1 VTDILRRRKRAG
13 RERDPEGR
21 MPLLAHLRELR
32 SRLAKAVLAV
42 VVGTIAAFVFIQEL
56 IDFVSAPFEEVAA
69 KQGDGGDVTLTF
81 TDITSPFTF
90 QIRLA
95 LYAGLVLTCPIWLY
109 QLWAF
114 LVPGLERRERR
125 YTYLLV
131 GCAVPLFLAGIALG
145 YTILPTALSLLIGVT
160 PEGFANLPQADR
172 YLSFVLR
179 LLLVFGVAFL
189 LPVFMVLLNAIG
201 VLPAS
206 RIRSSWRG
214 ALFGIF
220 VFAAVASPTGDP
232 LSLLFLAAPMCVL
245 YVIALAITFWLDRR
259 RRGDEPDYDALDDD
273 ETSPLDETPRRLD
286 PDDPPP
292 ASLPA

>member
-1 VTDILRRRKRAG
+1 
-13 RERDPEGR
+13 
-21 MPLLAHLRELR
+21 MPLLEHLRELR

-42 VVGTIAAFVFIQEL
+42 VVGSVLAFI
-56 IDFVSAPFEEVAA
+56 FVEQLLGFLTAPFDEVAA
-69 KQGDGGDVTLTF
+69 AQSGSGAITLTF
-81 TDITSPFTF
+81 TDVTSPFTF
-90 QIRLA
+90 QVRIA

-125 YTYLLV
+125 YTYLFI
-131 GCAVPLFLAGIALG
+131 GCAVPLFLGGIALG
-145 YTILPTALSLLIGVT
+145 YTLLPTALGLLFGVT
-160 PEGFANLPQADR
+160 PAGFANLPTADR

-201 VLPAS
+201 VLPAR

-232 LSLLFLAAPMCVL
+232 LSLLFLAAPMCLL
-245 YVIALAITFWLDRR
+245 YVTALAITFWLDRR
-259 RRGDEPDYDALDDD
+259 RRGEEPDYDELADD
-273 ETSPLDETPRRLD
+273 ELSPLDETPSRLD
-286 PDDPPP
+286 DDDPSAPGT
-292 ASLPA
+292 LR

>member
-1 VTDILRRRKRAG
+1 
-13 RERDPEGR
+13 

-32 SRLAKAVLAV
+32 SRLAKAALAV
-42 VVGTIAAFVFIQEL
+42 VLGSVAAFVFIDEL
-56 IDFVSAPFEEVAA
+56 LAFVTAPFEQVAA
-69 KQGDGGDVTLTF
+69 AEGAGGQVTLTF

-125 YTYLLV
+125 YTYLLL

-201 VLPAS
+201 VLPAR

-259 RRGDEPDYDALDDD
+259 RRGEEPDYADLDD
-273 ETSPLDETPRRLD
+273 EEISPLDETPSPLD
-286 PDDPPP
+286 PEDPPP
-292 ASLPA
+292 AR

>member
-1 VTDILRRRKRAG
+1 
-13 RERDPEGR
+13 
-21 MPLLAHLRELR
+21 MPLLEHLRELR

-42 VVGTIAAFVFIQEL
+42 VVGSVLAFVFVEQL
-56 IDFVSAPFEEVAA
+56 LGFLTAPFDEVAA
-69 KQGDGGDVTLTF
+69 AQTDSGAITLTF
-81 TDITSPFTF
+81 TDVTSPFTF
-90 QIRLA
+90 QVRIA

-125 YTYLLV
+125 YTYLFI
-131 GCAVPLFLAGIALG
+131 GCAVPLFLGGIALG
-145 YTILPTALSLLIGVT
+145 YTLLPTALGLLFGVT
-160 PEGFANLPQADR
+160 PAGFANLPTADR

-201 VLPAS
+201 VLPAR

-232 LSLLFLAAPMCVL
+232 LSLLFLAAPMCLL
-245 YVIALAITFWLDRR
+245 YVIALGITFWLDRR
-259 RRGDEPDYDALDDD
+259 RRDDEPDYGDFADD
-273 ETSPLDETPRRLD
+273 EISPLDEAPSRLD
-286 PDDPPP
+286 EDPPDPPERAP
-292 ASLPA
+292 AS

>member
-1 VTDILRRRKRAG
+1 
-13 RERDPEGR
+13 

-32 SRLAKAVLAV
+32 SRLAKAALAV
-42 VVGTIAAFVFIQEL
+42 VVGSIAAFVFIDEL
-56 IDFVSAPFEEVAA
+56 LAFVTAPFGEVAA
-69 KQGDGGDVTLTF
+69 AQGDGEAVTLTF

-201 VLPAS
+201 VLPAR

-214 ALFGIF
+214 SLFGIF

-232 LSLLFLAAPMCVL
+232 LSLLFLAAPMCLL
-245 YVIALAITFWLDRR
+245 YVIALGITFWLDRR
-259 RRGDEPDYDALDDD
+259 RRGDEPDYDDLDDD
-273 ETSPLDETPRRLD
+273 EASPLDEAPSRID
-286 PDDPPP
+286 PDDAPP
-292 ASLPA
+292 AGSPA

>member
-1 VTDILRRRKRAG
+1 
-13 RERDPEGR
+13 
-21 MPLLAHLRELR
+21 MPLLEHLRELR

-42 VVGTIAAFVFIQEL
+42 VVGSVLAFVFVEQL
-56 IDFVSAPFEEVAA
+56 LGFLTAPFDEVAA
-69 KQGDGGDVTLTF
+69 AQTDSGAITLTF
-81 TDITSPFTF
+81 TDVTSPFTF
-90 QIRLA
+90 QVRIA

-125 YTYLLV
+125 YTYLFI
-131 GCAVPLFLAGIALG
+131 GCAVPLFLGGIALG
-145 YTILPTALSLLIGVT
+145 YTLLPTALGLLFGVT
-160 PEGFANLPQADR
+160 PAGFANLPTADR

-201 VLPAS
+201 VLPAR

-232 LSLLFLAAPMCVL
+232 LSLLFLAAPMCLL

-273 ETSPLDETPRRLD
+273 ETSPLDETPSRIDRD
-286 PDDPPP
+286 DDPIG
-292 ASLPA
+292 